1 MQIINLPKGEIGQFN
16 NNYFEHIFR
25 EAYNIIKF
33 NQQRSFST
41 VITSFQN
48 ITTKNNCRFIKYDMT
63 QQNSIL
69 QFLKGF

>member
-16 NNYFEHIFR
+16 NNYFEQIFR

-41 VITSFQN
+41 VITSFQT

-69 QFLKGF
+69 QFLKSF

>member
-16 NNYFEHIFR
+16 NNYFEQIFR

>member
-16 NNYFEHIFR
+16 NNYFEQIFR

-69 QFLKGF
+69 QFLKSF